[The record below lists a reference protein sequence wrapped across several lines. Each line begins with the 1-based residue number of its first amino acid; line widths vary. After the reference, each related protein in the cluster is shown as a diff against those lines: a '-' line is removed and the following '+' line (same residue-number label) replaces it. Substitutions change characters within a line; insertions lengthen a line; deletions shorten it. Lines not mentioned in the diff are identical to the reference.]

1 MNELKSKIIDELK
14 KINSSYEWPKSDWTR
29 GFRSGMIEAFYMII
43 EWIKKGEDKDG
54 RS

>member
-1 MNELKSKIIDELK
+1 MNELRSKIIEELK
-14 KINSSYEWPKSDWTR
+14 KINSSFECPKSDWTR

-43 EWIKKGEDKDG
+43 EWIRTGEYKDG